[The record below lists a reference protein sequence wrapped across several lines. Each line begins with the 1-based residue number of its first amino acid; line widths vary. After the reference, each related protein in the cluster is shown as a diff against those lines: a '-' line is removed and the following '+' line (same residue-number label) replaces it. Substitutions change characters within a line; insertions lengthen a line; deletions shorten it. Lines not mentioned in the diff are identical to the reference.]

1 MVTTRF
7 GVPKAVTMQDYLEKK
22 EYLKRIKKQNKW
34 QSVGG
39 VAPPVSIGKIG
50 LLPETNEGEMPEEVR
65 VVKQYSER
73 KNKGEVTPKLNVK
86 QPSLSP
92 NVVDHR

>member
-1 MVTTRF
+1 M
-7 GVPKAVTMQDYLEKK
+7 
-22 EYLKRIKKQNKW
+22 
-34 QSVGG
+34 GG

-50 LLPETNEGEMPEEVR
+50 LLPETIEGEMPEEVR

-86 QPSLSP
+86 
-92 NVVDHR
+92 